1 MSILYHDTLN
11 LCSFN
16 DSHFLSESHN
26 SLIMMYNLFY
36 RIKYTRVSNIIM
48 LAEKT
53 NKTMKQM
60 ELVERRD
67 QAMSLRLDGYT
78 YREIAEIMYAL
89 SVEGKLIIPDS
100 YDERYAYRD
109 VNNVLKQ
116 AQNELFESAEQL
128 RIMELRNLNRL
139 QNAIMPKALRG
150 DLKALDRILKIMA
163 QREKYVPDLTL
174 PKTVKIESWQ
184 NEILVLIQE
193 GKVTIEDIK
202 NDYPQ
207 LAERILAELPNAR
220 KQAGITDGS
229 VTIEGE
235 YTDLGRSD
243 EELPRESDL

>member
-1 MSILYHDTLN
+1 MENILI
-11 LCSFN
+11 
-16 DSHFLSESHN
+16 E
-26 SLIMMYNLFY
+26 
-36 RIKYTRVSNIIM
+36 R
-48 LAEKT
+48 T
-53 NKTMKQM
+53 NKTQKQV
-60 ELVERRD
+60 ELLERRE
-67 QAMSLRLDGYT
+67 QAMALRLDGYT

-116 AQNELFESAEQL
+116 VQTELFESAEQL

-150 DLKALDRILKIMA
+150 DLKAVDRVLKIMS
-163 QREKYVPDLTL
+163 QRERYVPDLSL

-184 NEILVLIQE
+184 NEVLALIRE
-193 GKVTIEDIK
+193 GRITIEDIK

-220 KQAGITDGS
+220 SETGNADGS
-229 VTIEGE
+229 FAIEGE
-235 YTDLGRSD
+235 YIDLEKSNGDIS
-243 EELPRESDL
+243 REGNL